1 MINNVR
7 YTETQIIKKYKR
19 SIFVDQLI
27 SFIPVAVSIFS
38 KNIID
43 PFDEGFGYLLIGM
56 IFILTSL
63 LYFTSDHFMNKS
75 SIGKKIYGIEI
86 LVNNKTRKLLLLSVI
101 LRRLIEFTYH
111 PLFKQDFVS
120 ITRKIET
127 YTNTCIVEKN
137 HKDVI
142 KSNDN

>member
-43 PFDEGFGYLLIGM
+43 PFDECFWIGM
-56 IFILTSL
+56 
-63 LYFTSDHFMNKS
+63 
-75 SIGKKIYGIEI
+75 EI
-86 LVNNKTRKLLLLSVI
+86 KQWVFVLS
-101 LRRLIEFTYH
+101 YA
-111 PLFKQDFVS
+111 
-120 ITRKIET
+120 
-127 YTNTCIVEKN
+127 
-137 HKDVI
+137 
-142 KSNDN
+142 